1 MENKK
6 PTFTSPQFI
15 LGILIIAVGVVF
27 MLDNFDIIY
36 AGDYLRYWPALF
48 IVWGIAKVM
57 QSPGSP
63 GKTFGWILIAVGSLM
78 LLDRFDFID
87 FRVWD
92 WWPVILIIIGINF
105 LRGSWSRSRLR
116 GRGDNPWVS
125 EGNNSENVIKHVAI
139 MSGVRRQIT
148 SKEFRGGE
156 LTAIMGGC
164 EIDLRETDIKG
175 EEAVIDVVAIWGG
188 IELRVPMGWNVVVK
202 AMPIMGGVDD
212 KTYPSKEGK
221 SKRLVID
228 GNIIMGG
235 VEIKN

>member
-1 MENKK
+1 M
-6 PTFTSPQFI
+6 
-15 LGILIIAVGVVF
+15 
-27 MLDNFDIIY
+27 
-36 AGDYLRYWPALF
+36 
-48 IVWGIAKVM
+48 
-57 QSPGSP
+57 
-63 GKTFGWILIAVGSLM
+63 
-78 LLDRFDFID
+78 
-87 FRVWD
+87 
-92 WWPVILIIIGINF
+92 
-105 LRGSWSRSRLR
+105 
-116 GRGDNPWVS
+116 
-125 EGNNSENVIKHVAI
+125 
-139 MSGVRRQIT
+139 
-148 SKEFRGGE
+148 
-156 LTAIMGGC
+156 TAIMGGC